1 MEEMMEIIDITIK
14 LDENT
19 PIYAGDPRFVKEV
32 WRTVQEDTYMLSKL
46 RMGSHTG
53 THVDAPCHFING
65 AKAVYHMPL
74 RKFVGPCKVYDSF
87 EDYDGKAIRVLFKGR
102 TKLTPEMAAEL
113 VKNRVE
119 LVGTEAASIG
129 DDETHKI
136 LLGTECVAL
145 EWLNLAKAEAG
156 EYFLC
161 AQPLKIDADGSPV
174 RACLV
179 KDIETG
185 E

>member
-1 MEEMMEIIDITIK
+1 MEIIDITIK

-19 PIYAGDPRFVKEV
+19 PIYAGDPRFSREV
-32 WRTVQEDTYMLSKL
+32 WRSVQQDTYMLSKL

-53 THVDAPCHFING
+53 THVDAPCHFIDG
-65 AKAVYHMPL
+65 AKSVYGMPL
-74 RKFVGPCKVYDSF
+74 HKFVGYCKVYDTF
-87 EDYDGKAIRVLFKGR
+87 ADYDGTAKRVLFKDKAR
-102 TKLTPEMAAEL
+102 LTAEQAEIL
-113 VKNRVE
+113 VKDQVE

-129 DDETHKI
+129 DDEVHKI
-136 LLGTECVAL
+136 LLNRECVIL
-145 EWLNLAKAEAG
+145 EWLNLSKADAG
-156 EYFLC
+156 KYFLS
-161 AQPLKIDADGSPV
+161 AAPLKIDADGSPV